1 MNGSHRLKFQISFS
15 EDEVKPEIIT
25 LNQFD
30 DALKFEDRYEALQ
43 TLGQGAHAVV
53 KVAKKKDTDEIFAVK
68 IVRSG
73 DQEIQNNVKRTFNNT
88 RCLRHPNIAQDIEL
102 FINEKMETSYL
113 IMEYCAF
120 DSLES
125 IIKKRKLTI
134 MELRI
139 VIKQLLLA
147 IQHAH
152 QKGICHRDLKPDNVL
167 VDLSENIEQSE
178 VRVKVVDFGVSR
190 RFQSKGQEIEM
201 LTKTGNIFYCAPE
214 IYHKSCYSKEVDIWA
229 IGVIAFQCLFQ
240 KLPLHSDEYQD
251 FVELLKCPD
260 KWKFKEHL
268 KELEIPLQNLIIGML
283 EQDSQKRITIDDAL
297 RNSFFEQQQKESTP
311 LIISTNLENLIYN
324 SNKHMKQLQTSL
336 AINNN
341 YFGYHNSNL
350 GNMIQKLQGEN
361 NQERVDVEELTRN
374 FGNIHITQ
382 KQNEKRGPI
391 QLMNSIGSSNVL
403 MSRFGSRQEIS
414 YQAQSDAL
422 RKICDIKGSGDPFG
436 DFAIQQSQELQE
448 QQESNFQQNNSQKL
462 FQQLG
467 SQIES
472 SINLTPE
479 DQTKVINQL
488 DSLGVPKR
496 SSVLTQFFGDL
507 GIKEVDEITEDC

>member
-1 MNGSHRLKFQISFS
+1 MNVGNRLKFQISFS

-125 IIKKRKLTI
+125 IIKKRKLNAT
-134 MELRI
+134 ELKI

-167 VDLSENIEQSE
+167 VDLSDDMDSSE

-201 LTKTGNIFYCAPE
+201 LTKTGNVFYCAPE

-229 IGVIAFQCLFQ
+229 IGVITFQCLFQ

-251 FVELLKCPD
+251 FVELLRSPD
-260 KWKFKEHL
+260 KWRFKEQL
-268 KELEIPLQNLIIGML
+268 KELEIPLQNLIIGMM
-283 EQDSQKRITIDDAL
+283 EFDSQKRVSIEDAL
-297 RNSFFEQQQKESTP
+297 RNSFFEQQQRESTP
-311 LIISTNLENLIYN
+311 LIISTNLENLIHN

-341 YFGYHNSNL
+341 YFGYHNL
-350 GNMIQKLQGEN
+350 GNMIQKLQGEK
-361 NQERVDVEELTRN
+361 NQDRVDVEDLTKN
-374 FGNIHITQ
+374 FGNIHIVQ

-391 QLMNSIGSSNVL
+391 QLMNSIGSSNIL

-436 DFAIQQSQELQE
+436 DFAIQQSQELKE
-448 QQESNFQQNNSQKL
+448 QQQQEANFQQNNQKL
-462 FQQLG
+462 FQQIG
-467 SQIES
+467 SHIES
-472 SINLTPE
+472 SINLTTE
-479 DQTKVINQL
+479 EQTKVINQL

-496 SSVLTQFFGDL
+496 SSVLTQFLGDL
-507 GIKEVDEITEDC
+507 GIKEVDEITEDF